1 QKLFMLPGKLKIRE
15 VKMESHYTFA
25 GRMFS
30 HEGKPLPYGV
40 VLNANMYA
48 STADGSFTAEMNKK
62 ADALYLLS
70 QHQIYQCKVNVKAKR
85 DVIRFVGDTTC
96 EITTLA
102 SLPEELQSIAQ
113 LHGLRDKD
121 AASNIAA
128 NMSEGK

>member
-1 QKLFMLPGKLKIRE
+1 MLPGKLKLRE

-25 GRMFS
+25 GKMFS
-30 HEGKPLPYGV
+30 QEGKPLSYGV
-40 VLNANMYA
+40 VLNASMYA

-62 ADALYLLS
+62 ADVLYLLS

-96 EITTLA
+96 EITSLA
-102 SLPEELQSIAQ
+102 SLPEELQNIAQ
-113 LHGLRDKD
+113 LHGLRDKNTTN
-121 AASNIAA
+121 NIAA